1 MGWVHLTHAHMHTLL
16 RLLTNSRQRREY
28 SKIVSRCARFTACL
42 KRVILPPSPVLQVG
56 LATLKLPDVNLRFNG
71 SKCAFLMCVQLLG
84 GGVGKQLLHSE
95 IFPPFYRSQSTFLEI
110 SNLSSGSVAITFVLK
125 HWPVSQPTINWLINP
140 STDGDFHSRVE
151 KLDKV
156 SHGFFSALYSFIT
169 VRFPF
174 ALKSTNYRGLRYWW
188 GSSSSTAAP
197 KEQCN
202 RSHGESFPAHSFINE
217 RCWRFPVRQHFHRLH
232 HSRVLSKNKK

>member
-1 MGWVHLTHAHMHTLL
+1 
-16 RLLTNSRQRREY
+16 
-28 SKIVSRCARFTACL
+28 
-42 KRVILPPSPVLQVG
+42 
-56 LATLKLPDVNLRFNG
+56 
-71 SKCAFLMCVQLLG
+71 MCVQLLG
-84 GGVGKQLLHSE
+84 GGVGKQLLHGE

-125 HWPVSQPTINWLINP
+125 HWPVSQPTVNWLINP

-217 RCWRFPVRQHFHRLH
+217 RCWRLPVRQHFHRLH